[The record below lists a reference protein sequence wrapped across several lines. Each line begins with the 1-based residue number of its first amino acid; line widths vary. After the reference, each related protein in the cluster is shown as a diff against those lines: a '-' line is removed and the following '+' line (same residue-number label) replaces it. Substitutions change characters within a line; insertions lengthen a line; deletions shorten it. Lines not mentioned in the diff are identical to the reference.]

1 MMKYSLTWDLESI
14 FPGGS
19 DSAELQEKLTLLDK
33 QADEFT
39 QHAKEWDYDG
49 DKPTYTA
56 LADMLT
62 LHDALMDG
70 ISQTYT
76 FVEAL
81 QAENVHDKKTGAL
94 FGKVSA
100 LSSRYKTAQTI
111 LTKKFVSI
119 PDEEWSQLIELPEFS
134 PIAFVLTE
142 TRAEGKELL
151 SEQEEKLIN
160 DLAVDGFE
168 GWSNHYDSLV
178 AKISI
183 PFEEEDGTITHLSAG
198 QAQNKMYG
206 DPDPAVREKLFV
218 EWEKAWQEN
227 ASLFAD
233 TLNHLSGFRLAN
245 YKAHG
250 ISDYLKKPLAYN
262 RMKKETLDTM
272 WKAISDNKQ
281 PFVDYLNRKAQ
292 LFGKEQLAWQ
302 DIEAPVIVG
311 NARPKKYPYDE
322 GAEFVLGNFRKFS
335 NKMADFAQYAFDN
348 KWIEVEDR
356 PGKAP
361 GGYCAGLPETKES
374 RIFMTYSQSANE
386 VATLAHELG
395 HAFHSDVMKD
405 LPPMNQQ
412 YAMNVAETASTFA
425 EMIVS
430 DATVKEATSKEEK
443 ITLLDNKMQNALAMF
458 MNIHARF
465 LFETRFYAER
475 QKGIVTEER
484 ISELMIEA
492 QNEAFQ
498 GTLSNNHPTFWASKL
513 HFYISDVSFYNFPY
527 TFGYLFSLG
536 IYNRSLEEG
545 AGFEDKYI
553 ELLQDTGRMTTED
566 LAQKH
571 LNVDLTQPDFW
582 EAGISLVRKDVEA
595 FLKLTEEYITK

>member
-62 LHDALMDG
+62 LHDVLMDG

-111 LTKKFVSI
+111 LTKKFVAI
-119 PDEEWSQLIELPEFS
+119 PDEEWSQLTELPEFS

-142 TRAEGKELL
+142 TRSEGKELL

-475 QKGIVTEER
+475 QEGIVTEER
-484 ISELMIEA
+484 ISELMIGA
-492 QNEAFQ
+492 QNEAFK
-498 GTLSNNHPTFWASKL
+498 GALSNNHPTFWASKL

-545 AGFEDKYI
+545 TGFEDKYI

-582 EAGISLVRKDVEA
+582 EAGISLVKKDVEA
-595 FLKLTEEYITK
+595 FLELTEEYITK

>member
-39 QHAKEWDYDG
+39 QHAKEWEYQT
-49 DKPTYTA
+49 DKPNYTA

-178 AKISI
+178 AKLSI

-262 RMKKETLDTM
+262 RMKKETLDAM

-475 QKGIVTEER
+475 QEGIVTEER
-484 ISELMIEA
+484 ISELMIGA
-492 QNEAFQ
+492 QNEAFK
-498 GTLSNNHPTFWASKL
+498 GALSNNHPTFWASKL

-545 AGFEDKYI
+545 TGFEDKYI

-582 EAGISLVRKDVEA
+582 EAGISLVKKDVEA
-595 FLKLTEEYITK
+595 FLELTEEYITK

>member
-39 QHAKEWDYDG
+39 QHAKEWEYQT
-49 DKPTYTA
+49 DKPNYTA

-227 ASLFAD
+227 TSLFAD

-262 RMKKETLDTM
+262 RMKKETLDAM

-475 QKGIVTEER
+475 QEGIVTEER
-484 ISELMIEA
+484 ISELMIGA
-492 QNEAFQ
+492 QNEAFK
-498 GTLSNNHPTFWASKL
+498 GALSNNHPTFWASKL

-545 AGFEDKYI
+545 TGFEDKYI

-582 EAGISLVRKDVEA
+582 EAGISLVKKDVEA
-595 FLKLTEEYITK
+595 FLELTEEYITK

>member
-39 QHAKEWDYDG
+39 QHAKEWEYQT
-49 DKPTYTA
+49 DKPNYTA

-475 QKGIVTEER
+475 QEGIVTEER
-484 ISELMIEA
+484 ISELMIGA
-492 QNEAFQ
+492 QNEAFK
-498 GTLSNNHPTFWASKL
+498 GALSNNHPTFWASKL

-545 AGFEDKYI
+545 TGFEDKYI

-582 EAGISLVRKDVEA
+582 EAGISLVKKDVEA
-595 FLKLTEEYITK
+595 FLELTEEYITK

>member
-262 RMKKETLDTM
+262 RMKKETLDAM

-443 ITLLDNKMQNALAMF
+443 ITLFDNKMQNALAMF

-475 QKGIVTEER
+475 QEGIVTEER
-484 ISELMIEA
+484 ISELMIGA
-492 QNEAFQ
+492 QNEAFK
-498 GTLSNNHPTFWASKL
+498 GALSNNHPTFWASKL

-545 AGFEDKYI
+545 TGFEDKYI

-582 EAGISLVRKDVEA
+582 EAGISLVKKDVEA
-595 FLKLTEEYITK
+595 FLELTEEYITK

>member
-1 MMKYSLTWDLESI
+1 MKYSLTWDLESI

-19 DSAELQEKLTLLDK
+19 DSTELQEKLALLDK

-39 QHAKEWDYDG
+39 QHAKDWDYDE
-49 DKPTYTA
+49 DKPNYTV

-62 LHDALMDG
+62 LHDTLMNG
-70 ISQTYT
+70 ITQTYT

-94 FGKVSA
+94 FGKLAA
-100 LSSRYKTAQTI
+100 LLSRYKTAQTI
-111 LTKKFVSI
+111 LTKKYVEIS
-119 PDEEWSQLIELPEFS
+119 DEEWSRLTDLPAFS
-134 PIAFVLTE
+134 PIEFVLTE

-183 PFEEEDGTITHLSAG
+183 PFEEDGTITYLSAG

-206 DPDPAVREKLFV
+206 DPDPAVREKLFG

-227 ASLFAD
+227 AALFAN

-250 ISDYLKKPLAYN
+250 VGDYLKKPLAYN
-262 RMKKETLDTM
+262 RMKKETLDAM

-311 NARPKKYPYDE
+311 DARPKKYPYDK
-322 GAEFVLGNFRKFS
+322 GAEFVLENFRKFS
-335 NKMADFAQYAFDN
+335 NKMADFAQHAFDN

-356 PGKAP
+356 PGKGP
-361 GGYCAGLPETKES
+361 GGYCAELPETKES
-374 RIFMTYSQSANE
+374 RIFMTYSEGASE

-425 EMIVS
+425 EMVVS

-475 QKGIVTEER
+475 QEGIVTEER
-484 ISELMIEA
+484 ISELMTEA
-492 QNEAFQ
+492 QDEAFQ
-498 GTLSNNHPTFWASKL
+498 GALSNNHPTFWASKL

-545 AGFEDKYI
+545 ADFEDKYV
-553 ELLQDTGRMTTED
+553 ELLQDTGRMTTEE

-582 EAGISLVRKDVEA
+582 EAGISLVKQDIDT
-595 FLKLTEEYITK
+595 FLELTEEYISK

>member
-39 QHAKEWDYDG
+39 QHAKEWDYEG
-49 DKPTYTA
+49 DKPQYA
-56 LADMLT
+56 VLADMLT
-62 LHDALMDG
+62 LHDVLMDG

-111 LTKKFVSI
+111 LTKKFVAI
-119 PDEEWSQLIELPEFS
+119 PDEEWSQLTELPEFS

-142 TRAEGKELL
+142 TRSEGKELL

-233 TLNHLSGFRLAN
+233 TLNHLSGFRLSN

-475 QKGIVTEER
+475 QEGIVTEER
-484 ISELMIEA
+484 ISELMIGA
-492 QNEAFQ
+492 QNEAFK
-498 GTLSNNHPTFWASKL
+498 GALSNNHPTFWASKL

-545 AGFEDKYI
+545 TGFEDKYI

-582 EAGISLVRKDVEA
+582 EAGISLVKKDVEA
-595 FLKLTEEYITK
+595 FLELTEEYITK